1 MKKIRV
7 VGRILSW
14 TRSLNRILSFNVLE
28 RDLLDGIIQKFLRER
43 VIYKNDREFR
53 FMTSNYI

>member
-28 RDLLDGIIQKFLRER
+28 RDLLDGIIQKFLHER

-53 FMTSNYI
+53 FMMNNRI

>member
-53 FMTSNYI
+53 FMTSNRI

>member
-43 VIYKNDREFR
+43 VIYKNDHEFR
-53 FMTSNYI
+53 FMTSNCT